1 MQAFFQ
7 NAADAF
13 GNMTHDIYYLFGRA
27 IKCWVQRDALVNNVR
42 SNSILRQCWR
52 QCVVLELPVT
62 QRVMEN
68 QI

>member
-1 MQAFFQ
+1 M
-7 NAADAF
+7 
-13 GNMTHDIYYLFGRA
+13 
-27 IKCWVQRDALVNNVR
+27 R